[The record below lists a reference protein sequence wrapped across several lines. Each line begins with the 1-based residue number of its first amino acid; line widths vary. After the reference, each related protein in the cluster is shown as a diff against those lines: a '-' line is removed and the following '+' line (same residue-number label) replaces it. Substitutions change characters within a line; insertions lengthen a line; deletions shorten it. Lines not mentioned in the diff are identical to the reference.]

1 MFEGSGETRKYK
13 GHAMPA
19 GAIPVPKNSEGKR
32 VNKGYEFHY
41 GKWKHPLDDPTFYRE
56 GATKKNL
63 FPPDR
68 RCELDV
74 ELLKKMGLTR
84 QRMLDGDALFFQQLL
99 TPLCDPS
106 MSGIDGDP
114 RMGFYCD
121 VSDFTGSYAFS
132 KKKLSG
138 NYGNKFVCP
147 TAEELVNWDGIVLK
161 NKNDFIGDSWLTDN
175 RNT

>member
-1 MFEGSGETRKYK
+1 
-13 GHAMPA
+13 MPA

-56 GATKKNL
+56 GATKDNL

-68 RCELDV
+68 RFELDV

-138 NYGNKFVCP
+138 GRRS
-147 TAEELVNWDGIVLK
+147 TIHAEI
-161 NKNDFIGDSWLTDN
+161 NDITKRGRIQVVRISHYTIMMSRHN
-175 RNT
+175 QIISAA